1 MEWYSILLVILG
13 LILVL
18 FMTGIPVAFAFLL
31 LNIIGLYVWLGGV
44 SAWHIMILSAY
55 EVLTIYEMLAVLF
68 FILMGEV
75 LYHSGVVR
83 EVFELVDVF
92 FGGVR
97 GRLSYITVV
106 VSTIMAAISGSI
118 LGVGAAMGA
127 TLGPEMR
134 EKGYHIS
141 ISIGPIIGGAC
152 LAQLIPP
159 SAMAVLLA
167 TLARLPVGK
176 MLMAGIGPGLLL
188 AAMYMV
194 YLFVKISR
202 NPNLAPIYEVPKISI
217 SEKIG
222 SLLRM
227 LPLTILMFLVVG
239 TILLGI
245 ATPTEASGL
254 GALGAFIVPAFYG
267 RLNWRNV
274 NKAILA
280 SGELIGMIFL
290 ICMGSK
296 CFSQLLGATGAA
308 DGMLDAV
315 LGANLTSWVLIVLM
329 QIIVLF
335 MGCFMDN
342 ISIMMI
348 TLPIFMPIL
357 AAIGYD
363 PLLFGIL
370 FLLNIGVALLTP
382 PFGLLI
388 YVMKGVCP
396 PEISIGTLFR
406 TGVPWL
412 IMMIAAMGLVAAF
425 PQIALWLPAII
436 H

>member
-1 MEWYSILLVILG
+1 MEWYSILLIILG
-13 LILVL
+13 LILFL
-18 FMTGIPVAFAFLL
+18 FITGIPVAFAFLL
-31 LNIIGLYVWLGGV
+31 LNIIGLYIWLGGEK
-44 SAWHIMILSAY
+44 SWHILVLSAF

-106 VSTIMAAISGSI
+106 VSVIMAAISGSI

-134 EKGYHIS
+134 EKGYHES
-141 ISIGPIIGGAC
+141 LYIGPIVGGAC

-159 SAMAVLLA
+159 SAMTVLLA

-188 AAMYMV
+188 AAMYMIYIFIRV
-194 YLFVKISR
+194 SR
-202 NPNLAPIYEVPKISI
+202 NPDLAPLYTVRHISTSAKIASVMRMVP
-217 SEKIG
+217 IG
-222 SLLRM
+222 
-227 LPLTILMFLVVG
+227 ILFFLVVG
-239 TILLGI
+239 TMILGI

-254 GALGAFIVPAFYG
+254 GALGAFVVPSFYR

-274 NKAILA
+274 NKAVLA

-296 CFSQLLGATGAA
+296 CFSQLLAATGAA
-308 DGMLDAV
+308 DGMLAAV
-315 LGANLTSWVLIVLM
+315 LGANLPPWALIVIM
-329 QIIVLF
+329 QVIVLF
-335 MGCFMDN
+335 MGMIMDN

-348 TLPIFMPIL
+348 TLPIFMPVL
-357 AAIGYD
+357 AVIGFN
-363 PLLFGIL
+363 PVLFGIL
-370 FLLNIGVALLTP
+370 FLLNIGVALLSP

-388 YVMKGVCP
+388 FVMKGVSP
-396 PEISIGTLFR
+396 SEISIGTIYRISF
-406 TGVPWL
+406 PWAL
-412 IMMIAAMGLVAAF
+412 MMLGAMGLVAAI
-425 PQIALWLPAII
+425 PEIALWLPKIL